1 MNRKLPRV
9 VALAQRLVSSVLL
22 ASLTSLTSLL
32 TSACTGD
39 VPDADGR
46 TLNSL
51 PPGQQAPS
59 GTNGAVLPA
68 GPSRVGPGGTNS
80 PTLPVAPGTVSTP
93 GMCAEGSARV
103 TPVTPTVWL
112 VVDGSS
118 SMNTEFGA
126 GVSRW
131 QTLRDTLMGPMGI
144 VASLEASVR
153 FGMVIYSGGGGSGE
167 CVNLVTVE
175 PALTNYAALNAM
187 YPMDP
192 IGQGTPTDKAL
203 DEVFAK
209 LPMAGVAMPG
219 VATDPVYVV
228 LATDGSP
235 NDTCGDSGGGGGPGG
250 GGQVEQRVLDST
262 VRGTQQ
268 GANVFIISLAGS
280 DTRLQMHLDAVAMVT
295 ASAMPPFVPATQ
307 ADLIAAFRAVVGG
320 GTCQVTLNGSVAS
333 GQECTGMV
341 VLDAQ
346 PLTCDSDN
354 GWRLTGPSMLQLT
367 GTACDTFLGG
377 MSEVRANFPCGVFI
391 PD

>member
-1 MNRKLPRV
+1 MNRKFAGAAFRAERLAGSVLRV
-9 VALAQRLVSSVLL
+9 SIALLVS
-22 ASLTSLTSLL
+22 
-32 TSACTGD
+32 SACTGD
-39 VPDADGR
+39 VPDDDGR
-46 TLNSL
+46 SLSSL
-51 PPGQQAPS
+51 PAGAAPS
-59 GTNGAVLPA
+59 GSSGASLPA
-68 GPSRVGPGGTNS
+68 GPSGAAPGGTNGR
-80 PTLPVAPGTVSTP
+80 PTLPAAPGTLSTP

-118 SMNTEFGA
+118 SMQTDFGA

-167 CVNLVTVE
+167 CVNLVTVD
-175 PALTNYAALNAM
+175 PALTNYAVLNAM

-209 LPMAGVAMPG
+209 LPMAGAAMPG

-235 NDTCGDSGGGGGPGG
+235 NDTCGDSGGGPGG
-250 GGQVEQRVLDST
+250 GGQVEQRVLDAT

-280 DTRLQMHLDAVAMVT
+280 DTRLQMHLDQVAMVT

-320 GTCQVTLNGSVAS
+320 GTCQVTLNGNVAD
-333 GQECTGMV
+333 GQQCMGMV
-341 VLDAQ
+341 VLDTQA
-346 PLTCDSDN
+346 LACDSDN
-354 GWRLTGPSMLQLT
+354 GWRLTGPSTLQLT

-377 MSEVRANFPCGVFI
+377 MSEVRATFPCGVFV